1 MKILKKNILF
11 GGDDSFNTKQL
22 QLFFSLIIIG
32 YFGIKIVYAWFFNFY
47 PEKYYYKNVKITTNE
62 NDSDNIT
69 KDVIINSFM
78 PGLWNNEMTDF
89 ITLIVIVFIIYIF
102 TNVSGK
108 SIVNQYG
115 IFNISFIVGYIIGL
129 GYPAIYINYK
139 SFSDKTNTLL
149 KYFSFIFLIGLIVNI
164 IYLNYISAGQLSTK
178 HSINYII
185 YITVFILLFAGI
197 LGTRKLT
204 KNYSTVSYYNNDGD
218 KCTFTRN
225 GIIQSS
231 NDKINITLPF
241 LAFLIILLFSYEP
254 TEISIKNYYIFFYG
268 LLLGIIVSG
277 ISYFGIEY
285 ILNKVPEKECNSIN
299 ECLIKEIPSNSTLS
313 ENILNDN
320 EDLVTDEINNQNM
333 IINGNLM
340 KPPSFISKISP
351 LNLILIIFIIILS
364 IYLSYY
370 YMNNII

>member
-1 MKILKKNILF
+1 
-11 GGDDSFNTKQL
+11 
-22 QLFFSLIIIG
+22 
-32 YFGIKIVYAWFFNFY
+32 
-47 PEKYYYKNVKITTNE
+47 
-62 NDSDNIT
+62 
-69 KDVIINSFM
+69 
-78 PGLWNNEMTDF
+78 LWNNEMTDF

-129 GYPAIYINYK
+129 GYPAIYVNYK